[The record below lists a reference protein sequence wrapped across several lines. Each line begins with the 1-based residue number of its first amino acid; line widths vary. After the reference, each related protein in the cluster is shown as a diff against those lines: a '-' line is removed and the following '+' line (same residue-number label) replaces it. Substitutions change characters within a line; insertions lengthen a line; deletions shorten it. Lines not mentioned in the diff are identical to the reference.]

1 MIYMDRDADL
11 NTPATTAS
19 GCVDG
24 MVVSHLAG
32 RGAAELVRFWGEPPL
47 VREPDL
53 ALFGVARLD
62 PPEEQLLARSPLRR
76 YLASDVQRLGAAA
89 AAAARRLIASTAM
102 AISSSCTSMW
112 M

>member
-11 NTPATTAS
+11 NTPATTPS

-32 RGAAELVRFWGEPPL
+32 RGAAEMVRFWGEPPL

-62 PPEEQLLARSPLRR
+62 PPEEQASGKFSAAPLSRER
-76 YLASDVQRLGAAA
+76 CEAHGRGGRG
-89 AAAARRLIASTAM
+89 ARRDRSHPAATATN
-102 AISSSCTSMW
+102 SCCILMW
-112 M
+112 T